1 MSTLKPIDVPAG
13 ELNGQ
18 VAFVTG
24 AASGMGKAIALDLAS
39 SGARVWGVD
48 TNDEGLSELKEFAK
62 KSNLEI
68 CAVKC
73 DISSQSDVLESFAKM
88 KKEFGEC
95 SILVTAAG
103 IGLYVDFLE
112 MTDPEMRRLIDV
124 NFIGSIYCAQVA
136 IKQMKLIGGG
146 KIVFVSSVQAEL
158 SLKGCVVYASQK
170 AALNSAARTLVL
182 EVGKDNIRVNTVSPG
197 TIDTPMLRRDL
208 AGMNTEQASEFLR
221 SVQAANAIGKI
232 GTAEQVAEVVHYLVS
247 DHSSYV
253 TGTDIIVDGGFKNLK
268 KF

>member
-1 MSTLKPIDVPAG
+1 MTTQEFSKSSLR

-24 AASGMGKAIALDLAS
+24 AASGMGKAIALDLAQ
-39 SGARVWGVD
+39 SGAKVWGVD
-48 TNDEGLSELKEFAK
+48 TSDEGLIDLQEVAK
-62 KSNLEI
+62 KSKLQI
-68 CAVKC
+68 TTDKC
-73 DISSQSDVLESFAKM
+73 DIASQSNVIESFEKM
-88 KKEFGEC
+88 KSEFGRC

-112 MTDPEMRRLIDV
+112 MTDEQMRRLIDV
-124 NFIGSIYCAQVA
+124 NFIGSMYCAQEA
-136 IKQMKLIGGG
+136 IKHMRETDGG

-158 SLKGCVVYASQK
+158 SLKGCVIYASQK

-221 SVQAANAIGKI
+221 NVEAANVIGKI
-232 GTAEQVAEVVHYLVS
+232 GTAEQVADVVHYLVS
-247 DHSSYV
+247 DSSSYV
-253 TGTDIIVDGGFKNLK
+253 TGTDIIVDGGFKVLK

>member
-1 MSTLKPIDVPAG
+1 MTTQDFIDSSLK
-13 ELNGQ
+13 EFSGQ

-24 AASGMGKAIALDLAS
+24 AASGMGKAIAIDLAK
-39 SGARVWGVD
+39 SGAKVWGVD
-48 TNDEGLSELKEFAK
+48 TSDEGLIELEEVAK

-68 CAVKC
+68 FTDKC
-73 DISSQSDVLESFAKM
+73 DIANQNNVIKSFEKM
-88 KKEFGEC
+88 KNQLGHC

-103 IGLYVDFLE
+103 IGLYIDFLE
-112 MTDPEMRRLIDV
+112 MTDSQMRRLIDV
-124 NFIGSIYCAQVA
+124 NFIGSIYCAQEA
-136 IKQMKLIGGG
+136 IKHMKQTEGG
-146 KIVFVSSVQAEL
+146 KIVFVSSVQSEL
-158 SLKGCVVYASQK
+158 SLKNCVVYASQK

-221 SVQAANAIGKI
+221 SVEEANVIGKI
-232 GTAEQVAEVVHYLVS
+232 GTSEQVAEVVHYLVS

-253 TGTDIIVDGGFKNLK
+253 TGTDIIVDGGFKVLK

>member
-1 MSTLKPIDVPAG
+1 MSNQEAFNSSKH
-13 ELNGQ
+13 ELAGQ

-24 AASGMGKAIALDLAS
+24 AASGMGKAIAIDLAEH
-39 SGARVWGVD
+39 GAQVWGVD
-48 TNDEGLSELKEFAK
+48 TSGVGLRDLQNFAEE
-62 KSNLEI
+62 SNFQLRI
-68 CAVKC
+68 DIC
-73 DISSQSDVLESFAKM
+73 DIASASEVVNSFKKM
-88 KKEFGEC
+88 ASEFGKC

-112 MTDPEMRRLIDV
+112 MTDAEMRRLIDI
-124 NFIGSIYCAQVA
+124 NFIGSIYCAQEA
-136 IKQMKLIGGG
+136 IKHMKQLGGG

-208 AGMNTEQASEFLR
+208 AGMNTEQASEFLQN
-221 SVQAANAIGKI
+221 VEAANVIGKI
-232 GTAEQVAEVVHYLVS
+232 GTPEQVADVVHYLVGN
-247 DHSSYV
+247 HSSYV
-253 TGTDIIVDGGFKNLK
+253 TGTDIIVDGGFRTLK

>member
-1 MSTLKPIDVPAG
+1 MSNQKSTDVTLG
-13 ELNGQ
+13 ELRGQ

-24 AASGMGKAIALDLAS
+24 AASGMGKAIALDLAK

-48 TNDEGLSELKEFAK
+48 TSDQGLVDLKELAK

-68 CAVKC
+68 WADKC
-73 DISSQSDVLESFAKM
+73 DIASQSNVVESFEKM
-88 KKEFGEC
+88 NKEFGRC

-112 MTDPEMRRLIDV
+112 MSDAEMRKLIDV
-124 NFIGSIYCAQVA
+124 NFIGSIYCAQEA
-136 IKQMKLIGGG
+136 IKHMKQNGGG

-158 SLKGCVVYASQK
+158 SLKGCVVYAAQK
-170 AALNSAARTLVL
+170 AALNSVARTLVL
-182 EVGKDNIRVNTVSPG
+182 EVGRDNIRVNTVSPG

-208 AGMNTEQASEFLR
+208 AGMNTEQATEFLR
-221 SVQAANAIGKI
+221 SVEAANVIGKI
-232 GTAEQVAEVVHYLVS
+232 GTPEEVAEVVHYLVS
-247 DHSSYV
+247 DHSTYV
-253 TGTDIIVDGGFKNLK
+253 TGTDIIVDGGFRNIK

>member
-1 MSTLKPIDVPAG
+1 MTTHDFIDSSLV
-13 ELNGQ
+13 EFNGQ

-24 AASGMGKAIALDLAS
+24 AASGMGKAIALDLAK
-39 SGARVWGVD
+39 SGAKVWGVD
-48 TNDEGLSELKEFAK
+48 TSDEGLVDLLEIAK
-62 KSNLEI
+62 KSKLDI
-68 CAVKC
+68 RTDKC
-73 DISSQSDVLESFAKM
+73 DIASQSHVV
-88 KKEFGEC
+88 EC

-112 MTDPEMRRLIDV
+112 MTDSQMRRLIDV
-124 NFIGSIYCAQVA
+124 NFIGSIYCAQEA
-136 IKQMKLIGGG
+136 IKHMRQIEGG
-146 KIVFVSSVQAEL
+146 KIVFVSSVQSEL
-158 SLKGCVVYASQK
+158 SLKNCVIYASQK

-221 SVQAANAIGKI
+221 NVEAANVIGKI
-232 GTAEQVAEVVHYLVS
+232 GTSEQVAEVVHYLVS

-253 TGTDIIVDGGFKNLK
+253 TGTDIIVDGGFKVLK

>member
-1 MSTLKPIDVPAG
+1 MSTPKPTVVPVG
-13 ELNGQ
+13 EFKGQ

-24 AASGMGKAIALDLAS
+24 AASGMGKAIALDLAR
-39 SGARVWGVD
+39 SGARVWGID
-48 TNDEGLSELKEFAK
+48 TNDKGLSELEEFAR

-68 CAVKC
+68 WAVNC
-73 DISSQSDVLESFAKM
+73 DISSQSNVIESFENM
-88 KKEFGEC
+88 SKKFGEC

-112 MTDPEMRRLIDV
+112 MTDLEMRRLIDV
-124 NFIGSIYCAQVA
+124 NFIGSVYCAQEA
-136 IKQMKLIGGG
+136 IKQMKLISVG

-158 SLKGCVVYASQK
+158 SLKGCVIYAAQK

-221 SVQAANAIGKI
+221 SVESANVIGKI
-232 GTAEQVAEVVHYLVS
+232 GTSEQVAEVVHYLVS
-247 DHSSYV
+247 DSSSYI
-253 TGTDIIVDGGFKNLK
+253 TGTDIIVDGGFRNVK

>member
-1 MSTLKPIDVPAG
+1 MTTQDFIDSSLV
-13 ELNGQ
+13 EFNGQ

-24 AASGMGKAIALDLAS
+24 AASGMGKAIALDLAKA
-39 SGARVWGVD
+39 GAKVWGVD
-48 TNDEGLSELKEFAK
+48 TSDEGLVDLQEIAK
-62 KSNLEI
+62 KSKLDI
-68 CAVKC
+68 RTDKC
-73 DISSQSDVLESFAKM
+73 DIASQSHVVESFEKM
-88 KKEFGEC
+88 KNELGQC

-112 MTDPEMRRLIDV
+112 MTDSQMRRLIDV
-124 NFIGSIYCAQVA
+124 NFIGSIYCAQEA
-136 IKQMKLIGGG
+136 IKHMRQIEGG
-146 KIVFVSSVQAEL
+146 KIVFVSSVQSEL
-158 SLKGCVVYASQK
+158 SLKNCVVYASQK

-221 SVQAANAIGKI
+221 NVEAANVIGKI
-232 GTAEQVAEVVHYLVS
+232 GTSEQVAEVVHYLVS

-253 TGTDIIVDGGFKNLK
+253 TGTDIIVDGGFKVLK

>member
-1 MSTLKPIDVPAG
+1 MSNQKSTDVILG
-13 ELNGQ
+13 ELQGQ

-24 AASGMGKAIALDLAS
+24 AASGMGKAIALDLAK

-48 TNDEGLSELKEFAK
+48 TSNQGLVDLKELAK

-68 CAVKC
+68 WADKC
-73 DISSQSDVLESFAKM
+73 DIASQSNVVESFEKM
-88 KKEFGEC
+88 NKEFGRC

-112 MTDPEMRRLIDV
+112 MSDAEMRKLIDV
-124 NFIGSIYCAQVA
+124 NFIGSIYCAQEA
-136 IKQMKLIGGG
+136 IKHMKQNGGG

-170 AALNSAARTLVL
+170 AALNSVARTLVL
-182 EVGKDNIRVNTVSPG
+182 EVGKNNIRVNTVSPG

-208 AGMNTEQASEFLR
+208 TGMNTEQATEFLR
-221 SVQAANAIGKI
+221 SVEAANVIGKI
-232 GTAEQVAEVVHYLVS
+232 GTSEEVAEVVHYLVS

-253 TGTDIIVDGGFKNLK
+253 TGTDIIVDGGFRNIK

>member
-1 MSTLKPIDVPAG
+1 MTNQELIDNSLA
-13 ELNGQ
+13 EFNGQ

-24 AASGMGKAIALDLAS
+24 AASGMGKAIALDLAK
-39 SGARVWGVD
+39 SGAKVWGVD
-48 TNDEGLSELKEFAK
+48 TNDEGLIELEEAAK
-62 KSNLEI
+62 KFNLEI
-68 CAVKC
+68 FTDNC
-73 DISSQSDVLESFAKM
+73 DIANQNNVAKTFEKM
-88 KKEFGEC
+88 KNLLGQC

-112 MTDPEMRRLIDV
+112 MTDSQMRRLIDV
-124 NFIGSIYCAQVA
+124 NFIGSIYCAQEA
-136 IKQMKLIGGG
+136 IKHMKQIEGG
-146 KIVFVSSVQAEL
+146 KIVFVSSVQSEL
-158 SLKGCVVYASQK
+158 SLKNCVIYAAQK

-208 AGMNTEQASEFLR
+208 EGMNTEQATEFLR
-221 SVQAANAIGKI
+221 NVEAANVIGKI
-232 GTAEQVAEVVHYLVS
+232 GTPEQVAEVVHYLVG

-253 TGTDIIVDGGFKNLK
+253 TGTDIVVDGGFKVLK